1 MNMFL
6 IIGRDGGLEISHE
19 EFVAAL
25 QQAADECQCPA
36 CTERRATEG
45 AVSID
50 WSKVPLDGKVPSD
63 ELLPTDVLTDTYRA
77 PGEGG
82 WSQATSA
89 VRLTHKPTGITVAYE
104 TERSAHAN
112 KAKAWEQLTAA
123 VKQFHDRRAELKS
136 LITPQRGAAFA
147 IEGEAGVELA
157 PDQFAY
163 VDHEAGTAIFEDIN
177 AADSRVRAEL
187 IKRGWTPPNE
197 GGVNYPDIRRRKG
210 GEGSGDLSYNEG
222 WNACRIA
229 VMQLNR
235 KN

>member
-1 MNMFL
+1 MQHL
-6 IIGRDGGLEISHE
+6 IFITAGDAGEPNEDRVKELLEALGLRSPDDECDCPFCQGRRDGKLG
-19 EFVAAL
+19 
-25 QQAADECQCPA
+25 
-36 CTERRATEG
+36 
-45 AVSID
+45 ID
-50 WSKVPLDGKVPSD
+50 DPSK
-63 ELLPTDVLTDTYRA
+63 LPETGRA
-77 PGEGG
+77 PLFTPRDKG
-82 WSQATSA
+82 WGTGRKAD
-89 VRLTHKPTGITVAYE
+89 PTFNV
-104 TERSAHAN
+104 
-112 KAKAWEQLTAA
+112 
-123 VKQFHDRRAELKS
+123 D
-136 LITPQRGAAFA
+136 
-147 IEGEAGVELA
+147 IEKGSVELA

-187 IKRGWTPPNE
+187 VKRGWTPPNE